1 MFMKRETPT
10 AEIIAVLEKKLI
22 EKRIERRR

>member
-1 MFMKRETPT
+1 MHIRRETPT
-10 AEIIAVLEKKLI
+10 AEIITALEKRLI